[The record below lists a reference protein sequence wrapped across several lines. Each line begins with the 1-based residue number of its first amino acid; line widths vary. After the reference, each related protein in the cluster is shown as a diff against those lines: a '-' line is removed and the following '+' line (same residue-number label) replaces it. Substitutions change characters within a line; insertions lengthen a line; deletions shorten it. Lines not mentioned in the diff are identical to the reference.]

1 MRYHTNIALPAART
15 AQQHTHAIEDS
26 VADFMNGELLLGS
39 SEYLFEALIQEVA
52 RTQSHRL
59 QYNELALII
68 THETE
73 QLTYENKELL
83 IQKSQLTEIQ
93 KQYLMQKLEE
103 TSPGLDPEPIVGG
116 PRAMVLAIKSAIL
129 RLVS

>member
-1 MRYHTNIALPAART
+1 MRYHNHIALPEPT
-15 AQQHTHAIEDS
+15 PSYTIEHS

-39 SEYLFEALIQEVA
+39 SEYLFEALMQEVA

-68 THETE
+68 THDTE
-73 QLTYENKELL
+73 QLTYENKEQL
-83 IQKSQLTEIQ
+83 IQYSQLTEIQ
-93 KQYLMQKLEE
+93 KQELMQKLEDTLPE
-103 TSPGLDPEPIVGG
+103 LDPDLIVEG

-129 RLVS
+129 KLVS